1 MKKIWMFIAVAVLL
15 FITACGQG
23 ETNEKDTAASEEE
36 LKELKVDFKVPESA
50 ETGENV
56 ELKATVTY
64 GEEKVADADEVVF
77 EVWEKG
83 NKDDSTKLDATNHED
98 GTYTAKITF
107 EKDGVYE
114 MYAHT
119 TARELHTMPKKS
131 ITVGSGDSGQTE
143 DTSENEEHADQEAAE
158 GFDLHFMEPENV
170 IAGEETELMVHLQM
184 DGNPLEEA
192 SVRYEIGRKDAK
204 EKEWVDA
211 KEGKAGEYTG
221 SYAFTDEGK
230 YQLIIHVEN
239 EDDLH
244 EHEEYEI
251 AVTK

>member
-1 MKKIWMFIAVAVLL
+1 MKKIWIFIAVAVLL
-15 FITACGQG
+15 FITACGQ
-23 ETNEKDTAASEEE
+23 ETTKEKDAADSEEE
-36 LKELKVDFKVPESA
+36 LKKLKVDFKVPESA
-50 ETGENV
+50 EPGENV

-64 GEEKVADADEVVF
+64 GEEKVTDADEVVF

-83 NKDDSTKLDATNHED
+83 NKDDSTKLDSTNHED

-107 EKDGVYE
+107 DKDGVYE

-119 TARELHTMPKKS
+119 TARDLHTMPKKF

-143 DTSENEEHADQEAAE
+143 DASEDDEHADQEAAG

-170 IAGEETELMVHLQM
+170 VAGEETELMVHLQM

-192 SVRYEIGRKDAK
+192 SVRYEFGRKDA
-204 EKEWVDA
+204 ENKEWADA
-211 KEGKAGEYTG
+211 KESKAGEYTA
-221 SYAFTDEGK
+221 SHTFAEEGT
-230 YQLIIHVEN
+230 YQVMIHVESG
-239 EDDLH
+239 EDLH
-244 EHEEYEI
+244 EHQEYEI

>member
-1 MKKIWMFIAVAVLL
+1 MKKIWVFIVVVILL
-15 FITACGQG
+15 FLTACGQG
-23 ETNEKDTAASEEE
+23 ETKEKDATTSEEKP
-36 LKELKVDFKVPESA
+36 KELKVDFVVPEST
-50 ETGENV
+50 EVGENV

-107 EKDGVYE
+107 DKDGVYE

-143 DTSENEEHADQEAAE
+143 DKSENDEHADQEAAE

-211 KEGKAGEYTG
+211 KEGKAGEYSG
-221 SYAFTDEGK
+221 FHRFTDEGT
-230 YQLIIHVEN
+230 YQVMIHVEN
-239 EDDLH
+239 DEDLH
-244 EHEEYEI
+244 EQQEHEI
-251 AVTK
+251 AVTQ